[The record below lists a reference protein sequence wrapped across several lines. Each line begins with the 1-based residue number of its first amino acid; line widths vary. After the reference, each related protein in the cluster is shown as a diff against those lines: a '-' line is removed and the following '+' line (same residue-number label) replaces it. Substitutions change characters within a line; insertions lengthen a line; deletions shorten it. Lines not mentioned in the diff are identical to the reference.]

1 MSEIQDVIIIGAGPA
16 GLSSAI
22 YTARARLK
30 TLILEKGAIGGQAI
44 LTDRIE
50 NYPGFPD
57 GIVPFELVDRMK
69 KQAEKFGAEI
79 KIDEAK
85 KIEKKENYWKI
96 IGYNEEYFAKAVIIA
111 AGSHYR
117 KLGVPREE
125 ELTGKGVS
133 YCATCDGAFYT
144 GKDVIVVGAGNT
156 GITEALFLTR
166 FCKKIYVIEIL
177 NKMMAEKILQE
188 RALKNEKIEIY
199 LESELKEII
208 GKDRVEG
215 AIIRNV
221 ATGKTSEFKVD
232 GIFISIGMIPNTEF
246 VKDLLE
252 LDKQGRIKVNTEM
265 ETSQQGVF
273 AAGDVASLCPNQIA
287 TAVGSGVV
295 AALSAERYLENLK
308 EI

>member
-1 MSEIQDVIIIGAGPA
+1 MNEIKDVVIIGAGPA

-30 TLILEKGAIGGQAI
+30 TLVLEKGAVGGQAI

-50 NYPGFPD
+50 NYPGFPE

-85 KIEKKENYWKI
+85 KINRNKNYWKI
-96 IGYNEEYFAKAVIIA
+96 TGYEGEYLAKAIIVA
-111 AGSHYR
+111 TGSHYR
-117 KLGVPREE
+117 KLGIPKEE
-125 ELTGKGVS
+125 KLTGKGIS

-166 FCKKIYVIEIL
+166 FCNRIYIIEIL
-177 NKMMAEKILQE
+177 SKIMAEKILQE
-188 RALKNEKIEIY
+188 RALKNKKIEIF

-208 GKDRVEG
+208 GQDKVEG

-221 ATGKTSEFKVD
+221 STGKIFKLKVD
-232 GIFISIGMIPNTEF
+232 GIFISIGMVPNSEF
-246 VKDLLE
+246 VKGLLE
-252 LDKQGRIKVNTEM
+252 LDKQGRIKVNAEM
-265 ETSQQGVF
+265 ETSQKGIF

-287 TAVGSGVV
+287 TAVGSGVT
-295 AALSAERYLENLK
+295 AALSVEKYLEELR
-308 EI
+308 ET

>member
-1 MSEIQDVIIIGAGPA
+1 MSDINDVIIIGAGPA

-30 TLILEKGAIGGQAI
+30 TLILEKGVIGGQAI

-57 GIVPFELVDRMK
+57 GVIPFELVERMK
-69 KQAEKFGAEI
+69 NQAEKFGAEI

-85 KIEKKENYWKI
+85 KIEKRGKHWKI
-96 IGYNEEYFAKAVIIA
+96 IGYNGEYLAKAIIVA
-111 AGSHYR
+111 TGSYYK
-117 KLGVPREE
+117 KLGISKEE
-125 ELTGKGVS
+125 ELTGKGIS

-144 GKDVIVVGAGNT
+144 GKNVIVVGAGNT
-156 GITEALFLTR
+156 GITEALFLTK

-177 NKMMAEKILQE
+177 KKMMAEKILQE
-188 RALKNEKIEIY
+188 RALRNEKIKIF
-199 LESELKEII
+199 LEAELKEII

-215 AIIRNV
+215 AIIRDIS
-221 ATGKTSEFKVD
+221 TGESFELKVD
-232 GIFISIGMIPNTEF
+232 GIFISIGMIPNTKF
-246 VKDLLE
+246 VEGLLE
-252 LDKQGRIKVNTEM
+252 LDKQRRIKVNTEM
-265 ETSQQGVF
+265 KTSQQGIF
-273 AAGDVASLCPNQIA
+273 AAGDVVSLCPNQIA

-295 AALSAERYLENLK
+295 AALSVEKYLSE

>member
-1 MSEIQDVIIIGAGPA
+1 MSEIKDVVIIGAGPA

-30 TLILEKGAIGGQAI
+30 TLVLEKGAVGGQAI

-57 GIVPFELVDRMK
+57 GIIPFELVDRMK

-79 KIDEAK
+79 KIDEVK
-85 KIEKKENYWKI
+85 RINKDKNFWKI
-96 IGYNEEYFAKAVIIA
+96 TGYEGEYIAKAIIVA
-111 AGSHYR
+111 TGSHYK
-117 KLGVPREE
+117 KLGIPKEE

-144 GKDVIVVGAGNT
+144 GKNVIVVGAGNT

-166 FCKKIYVIEIL
+166 FCNRIYVIEIL
-177 NKMMAEKILQE
+177 NKIMAEKILQE
-188 RALKNEKIEIY
+188 RALKNKKIEIF

-208 GKDRVEG
+208 GQNKVEG

-221 ATGKTSEFKVD
+221 STDETFELKVD
-232 GIFISIGMIPNTEF
+232 GIFISIGMIPNSEF
-246 VKDLLE
+246 IKGLLE
-252 LDKQGRIKVNTEM
+252 LDKYGRIKVNPKM
-265 ETSQQGVF
+265 ETSQKGIF

-287 TAVGSGVV
+287 TAVGSGVT
-295 AALSAERYLENLK
+295 AALSVEKYLEELR
-308 EI
+308 EA